1 MIGQRLRNGIAVGLM
16 VALGCALGATAA
28 HASGWKRI
36 VNEEGVT
43 VDQKWIKGQDLPIF
57 RGISLIEGTLY
68 DVLTVLDDT
77 PRRTEWVHRCI
88 ESRLVKKKTD
98 FARYIYNRT
107 SAPWP
112 VDDRDVVVLTQVRV
126 NPEKGV
132 VRIDFHSQNGIVKEV
147 DDAVRIPRLKG
158 LYLVESVGANHTR
171 VTYQIDSD
179 PGGWLPDWIIERAS
193 KKIPLHTLRN
203 LQTQVNKVR
212 RQGGS
217 EAVRARWHARLK
229 KETGQV
235 VPSNEAGS
243 SPPSTTNP
251 QP

>member
-1 MIGQRLRNGIAVGLM
+1 MIDQRSGNGNATFMGLM
-16 VALGCALGATAA
+16 LALGCTLGATAA
-28 HASGWKRI
+28 HGSGWTRI
-36 VNEEGVT
+36 VSEEGVT
-43 VDQKWIKGQDLPIF
+43 VDQKWIKGQELPIF
-57 RGISLIEGTLY
+57 RGISLIEGSLY

-112 VDDRDVVVLTQVRV
+112 VDDRDVVVLTEVRV

-132 VRIDFHSQNGIVKEV
+132 VRITFATQNGVVKEV
-147 DDAVRIPRLKG
+147 DDVVRIPRLRG

-179 PGGWLPDWIIERAS
+179 PGGWLPDWIIKRAS
-193 KKIPLHTLRN
+193 KQIPLNTLRN

-235 VPSNEAGS
+235 VAPDGVGTSA
-243 SPPSTTNP
+243 SPTAVP
-251 QP
+251 